1 MVLSIALVRAAR
13 AEVGVERV
21 AREARV
27 ARAVEVSFNFVCHCV
42 YCVPARDH
50 SHLTH
55 TISFIINYH
64 LQDTDTETTTLTIT
78 LLPPTTTPL
87 PPTTMNTVTVTAPPA
102 NPVRDPS
109 PARVASRPRAQASH
123 PRAQASRPRAQAR
136 VERDLHPQA
145 SLEREAMA
153 ITPEMDTDTTTML
166 TTASCQK
173 DKLVD

>member
-78 LLPPTTTPL
+78 PLPPTITLL

-109 PARVASRPRAQASH
+109 PARVASH

-153 ITPEMDTDTTTML
+153 ITPEMDTDTMTML

>member
-87 PPTTMNTVTVTAPPA
+87 PPTITPLPPTTMNTVTVTAPPA

-109 PARVASRPRAQASH
+109 PARVASR

-153 ITPEMDTDTTTML
+153 ITPEMDTDMTTML